1 MELYDKPIS
10 KIAESYSSVV
20 SRCENELILHGSSVY
35 FDLYLYNEVFKQNY
49 KSCMNMWFED
59 GVPKISERNP
69 TGLTDFDKGIEANS
83 FFETFPEHY
92 RFLYSHYVV
101 IFGNTLITFKH
112 VYNNTLGETPRDVDE
127 GVIYVETI
135 LSCDSEQYIL
145 EHIKGFKQCNESK
158 KRTYQI
164 ALDGGSYIHTRSNKV
179 PEIEIDIKKNYNDDL
194 PIDRIKEILNADGA
208 GLLMF
213 YGTPGGGKTTLV
225 RYLMQEIERKFI
237 FIEPSMIDSISNS
250 KLLEFLTN
258 HTGSVIV
265 LEDCE
270 KLLVSREDGGNKTL
284 GTLLNLTDGI
294 VGDLLGIKFIC
305 TFNCSLSKIDDALIR
320 KGRLSLKYEFKELA
334 LDKVKKIYPDAK
346 TAMTLADAYNA
357 NVENDYSKN
366 EKKMIGF

>member
-1 MELYDKPIS
+1 M
-10 KIAESYSSVV
+10 
-20 SRCENELILHGSSVY
+20 G
-35 FDLYLYNEVFKQNY
+35 
-49 KSCMNMWFED
+49 
-59 GVPKISERNP
+59 
-69 TGLTDFDKGIEANS
+69 
-83 FFETFPEHY
+83 
-92 RFLYSHYVV
+92 
-101 IFGNTLITFKH
+101 
-112 VYNNTLGETPRDVDE
+112 
-127 GVIYVETI
+127 
-135 LSCDSEQYIL
+135 
-145 EHIKGFKQCNESK
+145 
-158 KRTYQI
+158 YQI